1 MRDFDLVN
9 MVTGGGLVGLLCLSF
24 MWMKWKKKQ
33 KHVQAMDVKEEQ
45 HGSMKLVKE
54 SFELMEKNGEILK
67 SQIQELTAETKR
79 LLGRLSTMSAKV
91 TEYRGQIDEHTEYI
105 RDLRIELGKKDV
117 EIETQKKEISLL
129 NKIIDEIR
137 PC

>member
-1 MRDFDLVN
+1 
-9 MVTGGGLVGLLCLSF
+9 
-24 MWMKWKKKQ
+24 
-33 KHVQAMDVKEEQ
+33 
-45 HGSMKLVKE
+45 
-54 SFELMEKNGEILK
+54 MEKNGEMLK
-67 SQIQELTAETKR
+67 AQIQELTAETKR
-79 LLGRLSTMSAKV
+79 LLSRLSNMSAKV